1 MKAMLG
7 KKGKVFWKRG
17 MAILLACAMTVTM
30 TKMPVSAAETEILT
44 SASGIGKEAQG
55 NPKAEY
61 QEQKPETDTSVGE
74 RVPDTSEGETGPDTS
89 EGETGPDTPEGETGP
104 DTSEGE
110 TVPDTPV
117 GETEPDTSEGETVPD
132 TPEEETG
139 PDTSGNLSDEDET
152 GNSGDSGK
160 EETPDASQKP
170 SDDTDTEE
178 TEGENPAQPGV
189 ESPEEQP
196 MEEMPGSV
204 SANDRN
210 VEVMAEEGQSVGK
223 AVNSGKVNDIIW
235 KIEEGTLTIE
245 GTGDYGDGN
254 IAPPW
259 ADREDV
265 TSVIV
270 KVTGITST
278 EHMFSGCSS
287 LTDVD
292 LAGLDTSRVTDMS
305 GMFSRCKSL
314 RGLDLSGFDT
324 SCVTNMEGMFGGC
337 RSLGELDLSG
347 FDTSLVTN
355 MSGMFCVGGY
365 ESGVDDSGTVKPIWR
380 NGCLSDLD
388 ISHFNME
395 NVTDTSWMFAG
406 CGRNIKLG
414 HFNSVNVTNMNMM
427 FYSTSILNMDAEN
440 FDTSSVT
447 DMGGMFS
454 ECQNLTTLDVSCFDT
469 SKVENMSSMFSY
481 CDKLEDLDLSCF
493 DTSRVENMSSMFYYC
508 GRLKDLDLTGFD
520 TRNTENMRKMF
531 SGCNSLKRL
540 DLSSFDMGYCT
551 GDPMDIWELEKME
564 YICTPVNCLI
574 RERLPDQAGKWY
586 TEDGTEYRE
595 LPIGLSES
603 IVLYK
608 NGYPGDGKTKQLV
621 SVTGITVAGK
631 EYDGNPFTYEG
642 TAAVTDAAGTA
653 IPGVVLS
660 GVYSGTLTDGS
671 AYAESANAP
680 VQAGSYTLTF
690 QISGLDEEK
699 YICKKTT
706 YAFRIARKEVTVT
719 APSVNVALGGSLPV
733 LSTLTC
739 EVSEMA
745 GTDTLA
751 IRPTLKYGTEESK
764 IALDQAGTYAII
776 PYGAAV
782 ADEVAGNYSIR
793 YRNGVLQIGDAT
805 EPPAEVVDSGK
816 INEISWSIDKKGK
829 LTVEGTGDYAEED
842 AVFWDQMTPPW
853 AEDYRILT
861 AEVRVSGI
869 TNTTRMFYN
878 CRNLKSID
886 LSGLKAGKVTD
897 MSCMFEGCYALE
909 ELNLDGLN
917 TANVTSM
924 CYMFKN
930 CRSLTVLDLRIFH
943 TDRVQN
949 MVSMFEGCKK
959 LADLDVSSFHT
970 GKTGYMESM
979 FKGCV
984 SLEKLD
990 ISNFDTGAMNSGMS
1004 ANSMGNMFYGCTALK
1019 ELNMCQIKAYDI
1031 HNLFSSCTALQS
1043 LKLRGSAEN
1052 IGGIFKNCVN
1062 LKSLDLSE
1070 FDTSR
1075 ITNMSELFSGCRS
1088 LTDLNLND
1096 FKTGNV
1102 TNMEEM
1108 FFGCRSLTNLDVSS
1122 FDTGNVGNMGGMF
1135 EDCIALSSLDL
1146 SNFETGSVTN
1156 MQNMFKNCRSLDS
1169 LDLSSFTTE
1178 KVGGMAG
1185 MFQDCSSLTD
1195 LDISSFGE
1203 YMIKGPYD
1211 ERRVQDMFSGC
1222 SSLTRLDLSHF
1233 RTAQS
1238 RDMSRMFFGCNSLT
1252 DLDVSGFDTGSAKN
1266 MSGMF
1271 AGCSSLTALQLGGF
1285 DTHLVEDMSG
1295 MFEGC
1300 SNLTDVNVSS
1310 FDIGFLKNMSRMF
1323 ADCEALT
1330 SLDLSSFQRP
1340 AVVNINRNADMTG
1353 MFSGCSSLVDLDMR
1367 NFNMDRI
1374 YSYVENLFAGCS
1386 SLSILYTPVNCVTKV
1401 PLPSQTGDQWKS
1413 ADGRI
1418 YMELPQKKAESIL
1431 IYKNGYLDDGA
1442 GGLKKIVTV
1451 SGVSVTS
1458 KLYDGEASPYSGAA
1472 VITDSEGNVIAD
1484 LAPVYRY
1491 SGTRA
1496 DGTVY
1501 TETAEA
1507 PTQAGSYRLSVELSG
1522 TATQQYALRKNIYSF
1537 QIRQREVKISVSSL
1551 TLEPGAQPP
1560 EDADIKWEAE
1570 GFLEG
1575 DTWHREPSFRYIPA
1589 LASPL
1594 QPGRYQIIPYGADAG
1609 NNYHMSYKSGVLL
1622 VGGFGDVLP
1631 GDLPSDGVIPEGLW
1645 IAGLSDTGYAYTGKA
1660 IRPEVRVYDY
1670 KTLLREKVDYTV
1682 AYKNNT
1688 KADKASVAKTA
1699 PTVTVTGKGN
1709 YTGKETQTFRILP
1722 LDIGGTE
1729 ADGNFAADDMAVAYS
1744 NKPQKPAPVL
1754 IWNDTK
1760 LKNRTDYTYTYVSG
1774 TDGGKLDSVK
1784 EPGVYWIE
1792 IAGKGNFKGSR
1803 RLRLLVTD
1811 TLKPVSKLSVGGVKA
1826 QPYTGD
1832 ALMPQI
1838 TVKDGK
1844 TTLTENTH
1852 YTVAYSRNT
1861 AVGTAYAV
1869 VTGIETAGYCGA
1881 KRISFKITGT
1891 PIKKAVVTGL
1901 AEKEFSYGGVAITPK
1916 VSLSL
1921 KVKKDGVTVDTLL
1934 REGTDYTVDWQKNRE
1949 AGTASAI
1956 FTGKGAYTGTMKKS
1970 FKILPFDLTADKES
1984 RVTVALLQE
1993 SVPYAKGGAKPAVS
2007 LTFRRDDGSTQVLTE
2022 GKDYTL
2028 TFKNH
2033 KALNDGSD
2041 TEKLP
2046 AVTIKGKGCFKGTY
2060 GKALTYTITKQELGK
2075 LKLSAQDKTYQN
2087 KKNGYVT
2094 KVTVTDL
2101 DGTVLRAGTD
2111 YDKNVMYTYQDE
2123 TTVQN
2128 ISGGGSAVRAAGTVV
2143 NTEDIIP
2150 AGTVL
2155 RVTVKGKDG
2164 GNYTGT
2170 LSGEYRISK
2179 SSISSAAVS
2188 VPKQVYTGQ
2197 EITLDKEDITVK
2209 VKGRPIDENQER
2221 SQWEIVP
2228 GSYKNNVKK
2237 GTASVTIKGADNY
2250 GGEKT
2255 VKFTIKPKGFLWWW
2269 R

>member
-110 TVPDTPV
+110 TGPDTPG

-805 EPPAEVVDSGK
+805 EPPAEVVGQIDSRG
-816 INEISWSIDKKGK
+816 N
-829 LTVEGTGDYAEED
+829 
-842 AVFWDQMTPPW
+842 
-853 AEDYRILT
+853 R
-861 AEVRVSGI
+861 
-869 TNTTRMFYN
+869 
-878 CRNLKSID
+878 
-886 LSGLKAGKVTD
+886 GLCG
-897 MSCMFEGCYALE
+897 
-909 ELNLDGLN
+909 
-917 TANVTSM
+917 
-924 CYMFKN
+924 
-930 CRSLTVLDLRIFH
+930 
-943 TDRVQN
+943 
-949 MVSMFEGCKK
+949 
-959 LADLDVSSFHT
+959 
-970 GKTGYMESM
+970 
-979 FKGCV
+979 
-984 SLEKLD
+984 
-990 ISNFDTGAMNSGMS
+990 
-1004 ANSMGNMFYGCTALK
+1004 
-1019 ELNMCQIKAYDI
+1019 
-1031 HNLFSSCTALQS
+1031 
-1043 LKLRGSAEN
+1043 RG
-1052 IGGIFKNCVN
+1052 
-1062 LKSLDLSE
+1062 
-1070 FDTSR
+1070 R
-1075 ITNMSELFSGCRS
+1075 
-1088 LTDLNLND
+1088 
-1096 FKTGNV
+1096 
-1102 TNMEEM
+1102 
-1108 FFGCRSLTNLDVSS
+1108 
-1122 FDTGNVGNMGGMF
+1122 
-1135 EDCIALSSLDL
+1135 
-1146 SNFETGSVTN
+1146 
-1156 MQNMFKNCRSLDS
+1156 
-1169 LDLSSFTTE
+1169 
-1178 KVGGMAG
+1178 
-1185 MFQDCSSLTD
+1185 
-1195 LDISSFGE
+1195 
-1203 YMIKGPYD
+1203 
-1211 ERRVQDMFSGC
+1211 
-1222 SSLTRLDLSHF
+1222 
-1233 RTAQS
+1233 
-1238 RDMSRMFFGCNSLT
+1238 
-1252 DLDVSGFDTGSAKN
+1252 
-1266 MSGMF
+1266 
-1271 AGCSSLTALQLGGF
+1271 
-1285 DTHLVEDMSG
+1285 
-1295 MFEGC
+1295 
-1300 SNLTDVNVSS
+1300 
-1310 FDIGFLKNMSRMF
+1310 
-1323 ADCEALT
+1323 
-1330 SLDLSSFQRP
+1330 
-1340 AVVNINRNADMTG
+1340 
-1353 MFSGCSSLVDLDMR
+1353 
-1367 NFNMDRI
+1367 
-1374 YSYVENLFAGCS
+1374 
-1386 SLSILYTPVNCVTKV
+1386 
-1401 PLPSQTGDQWKS
+1401 
-1413 ADGRI
+1413 
-1418 YMELPQKKAESIL
+1418 
-1431 IYKNGYLDDGA
+1431 
-1442 GGLKKIVTV
+1442 
-1451 SGVSVTS
+1451 
-1458 KLYDGEASPYSGAA
+1458 
-1472 VITDSEGNVIAD
+1472 
-1484 LAPVYRY
+1484 
-1491 SGTRA
+1491 
-1496 DGTVY
+1496 
-1501 TETAEA
+1501 
-1507 PTQAGSYRLSVELSG
+1507 
-1522 TATQQYALRKNIYSF
+1522 
-1537 QIRQREVKISVSSL
+1537 
-1551 TLEPGAQPP
+1551 
-1560 EDADIKWEAE
+1560 
-1570 GFLEG
+1570 
-1575 DTWHREPSFRYIPA
+1575 
-1589 LASPL
+1589 
-1594 QPGRYQIIPYGADAG
+1594 
-1609 NNYHMSYKSGVLL
+1609 GVLGSDDSS
-1622 VGGFGDVLP
+1622 VG
-1631 GDLPSDGVIPEGLW
+1631 
-1645 IAGLSDTGYAYTGKA
+1645 
-1660 IRPEVRVYDY
+1660 
-1670 KTLLREKVDYTV
+1670 
-1682 AYKNNT
+1682 
-1688 KADKASVAKTA
+1688 
-1699 PTVTVTGKGN
+1699 
-1709 YTGKETQTFRILP
+1709 
-1722 LDIGGTE
+1722 
-1729 ADGNFAADDMAVAYS
+1729 
-1744 NKPQKPAPVL
+1744 
-1754 IWNDTK
+1754 
-1760 LKNRTDYTYTYVSG
+1760 
-1774 TDGGKLDSVK
+1774 
-1784 EPGVYWIE
+1784 
-1792 IAGKGNFKGSR
+1792 R
-1803 RLRLLVTD
+1803 RLQD
-1811 TLKPVSKLSVGGVKA
+1811 
-1826 QPYTGD
+1826 
-1832 ALMPQI
+1832 
-1838 TVKDGK
+1838 
-1844 TTLTENTH
+1844 
-1852 YTVAYSRNT
+1852 
-1861 AVGTAYAV
+1861 
-1869 VTGIETAGYCGA
+1869 
-1881 KRISFKITGT
+1881 
-1891 PIKKAVVTGL
+1891 
-1901 AEKEFSYGGVAITPK
+1901 SYGG
-1916 VSLSL
+1916 S
-1921 KVKKDGVTVDTLL
+1921 
-1934 REGTDYTVDWQKNRE
+1934 
-1949 AGTASAI
+1949 
-1956 FTGKGAYTGTMKKS
+1956 
-1970 FKILPFDLTADKES
+1970 
-1984 RVTVALLQE
+1984 
-1993 SVPYAKGGAKPAVS
+1993 
-2007 LTFRRDDGSTQVLTE
+2007 
-2022 GKDYTL
+2022 
-2028 TFKNH
+2028 
-2033 KALNDGSD
+2033 
-2041 TEKLP
+2041 
-2046 AVTIKGKGCFKGTY
+2046 
-2060 GKALTYTITKQELGK
+2060 
-2075 LKLSAQDKTYQN
+2075 
-2087 KKNGYVT
+2087 
-2094 KVTVTDL
+2094 
-2101 DGTVLRAGTD
+2101 
-2111 YDKNVMYTYQDE
+2111 
-2123 TTVQN
+2123 
-2128 ISGGGSAVRAAGTVV
+2128 
-2143 NTEDIIP
+2143 
-2150 AGTVL
+2150 
-2155 RVTVKGKDG
+2155 
-2164 GNYTGT
+2164 
-2170 LSGEYRISK
+2170 
-2179 SSISSAAVS
+2179 
-2188 VPKQVYTGQ
+2188 
-2197 EITLDKEDITVK
+2197 
-2209 VKGRPIDENQER
+2209 
-2221 SQWEIVP
+2221 
-2228 GSYKNNVKK
+2228 
-2237 GTASVTIKGADNY
+2237 
-2250 GGEKT
+2250 
-2255 VKFTIKPKGFLWWW
+2255 
-2269 R
+2269 